1 MAFEGV
7 DKEEKLGLASFV
19 SNSENPKRAQIILI
33 CTFVSLTGFFHGYDN
48 GVVSEVFNMPGFR
61 EMMGWPAE
69 DNPAVALDKGWTVN
83 GFNIGAAIAAVT
95 SGHLL
100 VDRYGRKPAMIL
112 GSFLFAIG
120 GGVQAS
126 AMNSLQLIL
135 GRLIAGIGVGIT
147 SGSGP
152 SYIAEISP
160 ASIRGAMVGI
170 YQNFVCL
177 AILVAS
183 FLNHYMKT
191 IDNGWRYSLGLQVAM
206 GGITLIGLFFV
217 DESPRFL
224 EQKGR
229 SDEALRV
236 MTRLRGS
243 EVLASAELAKVKVEM
258 EAERFVGEATWTEM
272 FTNPYFRNVVLIG
285 CLVQFFQIMTGI
297 NAIVSYGGTI
307 MNDLG
312 ISGWFAEIG
321 GSTAFFIGS
330 LIGTFTLVDVAGRR
344 PLLIGGMSIMALSL
358 IVGGIVAKMFLE
370 GDSDA
375 GGFAASWIVI
385 CSVMV
390 FMFAF
395 GISWGY
401 GAWLYIPEITPL
413 RVRGKAVGLCTFAN
427 WGPANVLSAF
437 ATPAMI
443 VSPLGAGGTFLVFG
457 AISVIA
463 VPICVFLMPET
474 RGLSLE
480 EVGARFRFKGRAEF
494 GQFVRGNLKY
504 GNGIVGARN
513 QATSDSEL
521 AGSLAR

>member
-1 MAFEGV
+1 
-7 DKEEKLGLASFV
+7 
-19 SNSENPKRAQIILI
+19 
-33 CTFVSLTGFFHGYDN
+33 
-48 GVVSEVFNMPGFR
+48 
-61 EMMGWPAE
+61 
-69 DNPAVALDKGWTVN
+69 
-83 GFNIGAAIAAVT
+83 
-95 SGHLL
+95 
-100 VDRYGRKPAMIL
+100 
-112 GSFLFAIG
+112 
-120 GGVQAS
+120 
-126 AMNSLQLIL
+126 
-135 GRLIAGIGVGIT
+135 
-147 SGSGP
+147 
-152 SYIAEISP
+152 
-160 ASIRGAMVGI
+160 
-170 YQNFVCL
+170 
-177 AILVAS
+177 
-183 FLNHYMKT
+183 
-191 IDNGWRYSLGLQVAM
+191 
-206 GGITLIGLFFV
+206 
-217 DESPRFL
+217 
-224 EQKGR
+224 
-229 SDEALRV
+229 
-236 MTRLRGS
+236 
-243 EVLASAELAKVKVEM
+243 
-258 EAERFVGEATWTEM
+258 
-272 FTNPYFRNVVLIG
+272 
-285 CLVQFFQIMTGI
+285 
-297 NAIVSYGGTI
+297 
-307 MNDLG
+307 
-312 ISGWFAEIG
+312 
-321 GSTAFFIGS
+321 
-330 LIGTFTLVDVAGRR
+330 
-344 PLLIGGMSIMALSL
+344 MALSL
-358 IVGGIVAKMFLE
+358 IVSGIVAKMFLE

-480 EVGARFRFKGRAEF
+480 EVGARFRFKGCAEF